1 MANEFRLQ
9 NKLTELIK
17 VSKLLVLKEDDEDEE
32 MQDVQTKY
40 ALMEVEAFKR
50 CIVQCFAALTE
61 KLEDARSEL
70 V

>member
-17 VSKLLVLKEDDEDEE
+17 VSKLLVLKEDEDEE
-32 MQDVQTKY
+32 MQDVQSKY